1 MPFANIAGTPS
12 LAKKNEDNLRIS
24 LKSNKDAI
32 ESVSGL
38 HHAQIEETAKL
49 EFEIRVTPVSLSDTS
64 VNTDS
69 TPHNMNNY
77 YPKSKDI
84 PEIPKM
90 TLLTL
95 SQDSKISR
103 ISQDRFVP
111 TELTP
116 TVEETKPDRSTL
128 DGPSDAS
135 VIPLKPPSGLNSSG
149 QEVQTVM
156 MGNQESDSSGDFHKT
171 FTGPDEMPS
180 QSRSRRSWIW
190 NQFFVIEE
198 YSGPEPVL
206 IGRLHSSVDRGDGRT
221 KYILK
226 GEGAGSV
233 FVIDSRTGNIHVTK
247 PLDREEKDQY
257 RLIATATDRQTGRA
271 LEPSS
276 QFIIRVQDIND
287 NPPVFQGGPY
297 SATVP
302 EMANIG
308 TSVIQVTATDADD
321 PTYGNSAKL
330 VYSVIQG
337 QQYFTVDPQSGI
349 LRTAVPDMDRE
360 AQAQYQVVL
369 QARDMGGHQ
378 GGLTGTTTLTVH
390 LSDVNDNPPRFTQSM
405 WSFSVSELAIPGVEI
420 GRLSATDADL
430 GENARM
436 DFMIVDGEAGDTFN
450 ITGLN
455 QEAVIFLNK
464 VGLNQNI
471 YVCVCLC
478 LSVIFTDSYCF
489 MFLSAT
495 GSMWAVF
502 IKPAP
507 FHLLNWVIDGLAP
520 LCLLICLPSSFYS
533 CPFLLRYSVDPESDP
548 EALFRIASDN
558 GLITTTVELDREQ
571 EQWHNITVIATQ
583 RETHTNRNGRERDTL
598 DLNDN
603 APELDRQYNTAVCD
617 SSAAGQVV
625 QVIRAMDKDQSSYNS
640 PIHFSI
646 PAESSSA
653 LNFSIR
659 ERGDH
664 TASLVLLSSLKTFPR
679 SSSLL
684 TLKIPIMLR
693 DGASD
698 LSSTGTITVTVCPC
712 QNGGMW
718 AEEQKQQTDEKD
730 KVSVLDWERQAACLP
745 LPSNSPLL
753 GVSSAAM
760 LAILACVSTLL
771 VVAALS
777 LLLRRQKRDTQSPVE
792 DDEIREN
799 IITYDDE
806 GGGEADTAAFD
817 IATLKSV
824 GEILHTLGLDPLRP
838 VSAPLYGRYCYSIQT
853 LPASRNRLGP
863 FNSRLDLAKLAYV
876 LPGSQGQAGGPLESG
891 SVFIGKSR
899 DGSEQKRADGSTDS
913 IPKESETGSEVISEN
928 DSTPALALD
937 KNGDVPLISTSQ
949 STSSLGTT
957 EMPFRTM
964 EGTLVRGGGGIP
976 LTGTTL
982 LCPEAAGLMGLY
994 GVGGQNY
1001 VPHIVM
1007 PLPGGAGAD
1016 SLTNQMGDFL
1026 QHRLDLVTFD
1036 PMQPPYDSLQ
1046 TYGLEGGGSQATSL
1060 SSLES
1065 EAEKDTEG
1073 QKHRFEEWGP
1083 KFDRL
1088 LDIFRERAKEKED
1101 NEKHQGERLK
1111 EEHQEEEMNKTEDES
1126 ETEMRKKD
1134 EKTDLNETRQAEEE
1148 NTEELE
1154 AKREDVMSHREL
1166 SKAISAERS
1175 Q

>member
-1 MPFANIAGTPS
+1 S
-12 LAKKNEDNLRIS
+12 VCLLRER
-24 LKSNKDAI
+24 KS
-32 ESVSGL
+32 
-38 HHAQIEETAKL
+38 
-49 EFEIRVTPVSLSDTS
+49 
-64 VNTDS
+64 
-69 TPHNMNNY
+69 
-77 YPKSKDI
+77 
-84 PEIPKM
+84 
-90 TLLTL
+90 
-95 SQDSKISR
+95 
-103 ISQDRFVP
+103 
-111 TELTP
+111 
-116 TVEETKPDRSTL
+116 EETKTDRSTL
-128 DGPSDAS
+128 DGSLDAS
-135 VIPLKPPSGLNSSG
+135 VKLLKPASGLNSK
-149 QEVQTVM
+149 QEVQTIM
-156 MGNQESDSSGDFHKT
+156 MGNQESDSSGDFHGT
-171 FTGPDEMPS
+171 FTGPNLEAMRS

-349 LRTAVPDMDRE
+349 VRTAVPDMDRE

-405 WSFSVSELAIPGVEI
+405 WSFSVSELAVPGVEI
-420 GRLSATDADL
+420 GRMSATDADL

-455 QEAVIFLNK
+455 QEAVILLNK
-464 VGLNQNI
+464 AVDYERRSTYSLAVEVQNPNVDSRFLRRGPFKDRAMVRITVLNADEPPKF
-471 YVCVCLC
+471 
-478 LSVIFTDSYCF
+478 SR
-489 MFLSAT
+489 
-495 GSMWAVF
+495 
-502 IKPAP
+502 
-507 FHLLNWVIDGLAP
+507 
-520 LCLLICLPSSFYS
+520 
-533 CPFLLRYSVDPESDP
+533 LRYRLDVSENCPPACVVGRVAAVDPDTGLSNNIKYSIDPESDP
-548 EALFRIASDN
+548 EALFRIASDS
-558 GLITTTVELDREQ
+558 GLITTTIELDREQ

-583 RETHTNRNGRERDTL
+583 RG
-598 DLNDN
+598 
-603 APELDRQYNTAVCD
+603 
-617 SSAAGQVV
+617 
-625 QVIRAMDKDQSSYNS
+625 IRTPLHRPTDKDQSSSNS

-664 TASLVLLSSLKTFPR
+664 TASLVLLSSLKALPR
-679 SSSLL
+679 SSSLP

-718 AEEQKQQTDEKD
+718 AEEQKQETDEKD
-730 KVSVLDWERQAACLP
+730 KASVPDWERQTACLP

-760 LAILACVSTLL
+760 LAILACASTLL

-777 LLLRRQKRDTQSPVE
+777 LSLRRQKRDTQSPVE

-817 IATLKSV
+817 IATLKSAPQS
-824 GEILHTLGLDPLRP
+824 ILGLDPRRP

-899 DGSEQKRADGSTDS
+899 DGSEHKRADGSSDS
-913 IPKESETGSEVISEN
+913 IPKESETGSEVISE
-928 DSTPALALD
+928 SHTL
-937 KNGDVPLISTSQ
+937 SQ
-949 STSSLGTT
+949 DQVSFLPQTIYHIT
-957 EMPFRTM
+957 MPFRTM
-964 EGTLVRGGGGIP
+964 EGTLLRGGGGIP

-982 LCPEAAGLMGLY
+982 LYPEAAGLMGLY
-994 GVGGQNY
+994 GVANSEK
-1001 VPHIVM
+1001 
-1007 PLPGGAGAD
+1007 AGVD
-1016 SLTNQMGDFL
+1016 SLTNRMGDFL
-1026 QHRLDLVTFD
+1026 QHRLALVTFD

-1088 LDIFRERAKEKED
+1088 LDIFRERAKEKVD
-1101 NEKHQGERLK
+1101 NEKHQGKRVK
-1111 EEHQEEEMNKTEDES
+1111 EEHLEQEMNKTEDES
-1126 ETEMRKKD
+1126 ETEMRKED
-1134 EKTDLNETRQAEEE
+1134 ETTDLNETQRAEEE

-1154 AKREDVMSHREL
+1154 AM
-1166 SKAISAERS
+1166 

>member
-1 MPFANIAGTPS
+1 SVCLPR
-12 LAKKNEDNLRIS
+12 ER
-24 LKSNKDAI
+24 KS
-32 ESVSGL
+32 
-38 HHAQIEETAKL
+38 
-49 EFEIRVTPVSLSDTS
+49 
-64 VNTDS
+64 
-69 TPHNMNNY
+69 
-77 YPKSKDI
+77 
-84 PEIPKM
+84 
-90 TLLTL
+90 
-95 SQDSKISR
+95 
-103 ISQDRFVP
+103 
-111 TELTP
+111 
-116 TVEETKPDRSTL
+116 EETKTDRSTL
-128 DGPSDAS
+128 DGSLDAS
-135 VIPLKPPSGLNSSG
+135 VKLLKPASGLNSK
-149 QEVQTVM
+149 QEVQTIM
-156 MGNQESDSSGDFHKT
+156 MGNQESDSSGDFHGT
-171 FTGPDEMPS
+171 FTGPNLEAMPS

-349 LRTAVPDMDRE
+349 VRTAVPDMDRE

-405 WSFSVSELAIPGVEI
+405 WSFSVSELAVPGVEI
-420 GRLSATDADL
+420 GRMSATDADL

-455 QEAVIFLNK
+455 QEAVILLNK
-464 VGLNQNI
+464 AVDYERRSTYSLAVEVQNPNVDSRFLRRGPFKDRAMVRITVLNADEPPKFSRSRYRLDVSENCPPACVVGRVAAVDPDTGLSNNI
-471 YVCVCLC
+471 
-478 LSVIFTDSYCF
+478 
-489 MFLSAT
+489 
-495 GSMWAVF
+495 
-502 IKPAP
+502 K
-507 FHLLNWVIDGLAP
+507 
-520 LCLLICLPSSFYS
+520 YS
-533 CPFLLRYSVDPESDP
+533 IDPESDP
-548 EALFRIASDN
+548 EALFRIASDS
-558 GLITTTVELDREQ
+558 GLITTTIELDREQ

-583 RETHTNRNGRERDTL
+583 RDSPNQVTRVSVAIETL

-617 SSAAGQVV
+617 SSAAGQV
-625 QVIRAMDKDQSSYNS
+625 A
-640 PIHFSI
+640 
-646 PAESSSA
+646 
-653 LNFSIR
+653 
-659 ERGDH
+659 
-664 TASLVLLSSLKTFPR
+664 TFPLIR
-679 SSSLL
+679 FLFKHFEVSHHGLALTSL
-684 TLKIPIMLR
+684 
-693 DGASD
+693 
-698 LSSTGTITVTVCPC
+698 
-712 QNGGMW
+712 
-718 AEEQKQQTDEKD
+718 
-730 KVSVLDWERQAACLP
+730 
-745 LPSNSPLL
+745 
-753 GVSSAAM
+753 
-760 LAILACVSTLL
+760 
-771 VVAALS
+771 VAALS
-777 LLLRRQKRDTQSPVE
+777 LSLRRQKRDTQSPVE

-817 IATLKSV
+817 IATLKSAPQS
-824 GEILHTLGLDPLRP
+824 ILGLDPRRP

-863 FNSRLDLAKLAYV
+863 FNSRLDLAKPAYV

-899 DGSEQKRADGSTDS
+899 DGSEHKRADGSSDS
-913 IPKESETGSEVISEN
+913 IPKESETGSEVISE
-928 DSTPALALD
+928 SHTL
-937 KNGDVPLISTSQ
+937 SQ
-949 STSSLGTT
+949 DQVSFLPQTIYHIT
-957 EMPFRTM
+957 MPFRTM
-964 EGTLVRGGGGIP
+964 EGTLLRGGGGIP

-982 LCPEAAGLMGLY
+982 LYPEAAGQMGLY

-1001 VPHIVM
+1001 VPHLVM
-1007 PLPGGAGAD
+1007 PLPGGAGLYERGWGLGNGTVGQANSEKAGVD
-1016 SLTNQMGDFL
+1016 SLTNRMGDFL
-1026 QHRLDLVTFD
+1026 QHRLALVTFD

-1088 LDIFRERAKEKED
+1088 LDIFRERAKEKVD
-1101 NEKHQGERLK
+1101 NEKHQGERVK
-1111 EEHQEEEMNKTEDES
+1111 EEHLEQEMNKTEDES
-1126 ETEMRKKD
+1126 ETEMRKED
-1134 EKTDLNETRQAEEE
+1134 ETTDLNETQRAEEE

-1154 AKREDVMSHREL
+1154 AM
-1166 SKAISAERS
+1166 